1 MDLLEKNDDL
11 LNNIINEVKNKTNMT
26 YRKMSKVTELDM
38 ITLYLINSKLN
49 KIMTQSNKDFKYSLA
64 NILHE
69 YTIFWRGQLQQKYQ
83 CDNTNKINVDSDL
96 FIGLII
102 K

>member
-1 MDLLEKNDDL
+1 MMFK
-11 LNNIINEVKNKTNMT
+11 
-26 YRKMSKVTELDM
+26 KMSKVTELD
-38 ITLYLINSKLN
+38 IIILYLIKGELN
-49 KIMTQSNKDFKYSLA
+49 KIMTQSNKDLKNSLT
-64 NILHE
+64 NILYD

-83 CDNTNKINVDSDL
+83 CDNTNKIIVDSDL